1 MRAPFCP
8 AKLSGLFLF
17 AAFEAAAQAYPSH
30 AIRMVVPW
38 PPGGGSDVIARLF
51 VPKLSDAIGQPII
64 IDNKSGANGNI
75 GTEYVARSAP
85 DGYTLLFNGSGTL
98 AIGPGL
104 FTNLP
109 FDPVADF
116 APVSMVV
123 LQPHLLAVHP
133 SVPAKTVRE
142 FIAVAKSA
150 PGKLNYASSGNGSLS
165 HLAGEIFKT
174 TTGVNLSHVP
184 YKGAAPAI
192 IDLIAG
198 QVQVVFSSSPS
209 IMPHVARNKLRAL
222 GVTTAQR
229 MSTLPEL
236 PTVAEAGVPGF
247 VVIGWY
253 GLLAPAATAA
263 PVVARLNAS
272 TVATLRNSDVRSKL
286 AEQGLEV
293 ESSTPDVF
301 GEFIK
306 AEIAKYSKV
315 VRSANIRID

>member
-1 MRAPFCP
+1 
-8 AKLSGLFLF
+8 
-17 AAFEAAAQAYPSH
+17 
-30 AIRMVVPW
+30 MVVPW
-38 PPGGGSDVIARLF
+38 PPGGGSDVIARIF

-174 TTGVNLSHVP
+174 TTGVNMSHVP

-209 IMPHVARNKLRAL
+209 IMPHVARNK
-222 GVTTAQR
+222 
-229 MSTLPEL
+229 
-236 PTVAEAGVPGF
+236 
-247 VVIGWY
+247 
-253 GLLAPAATAA
+253 
-263 PVVARLNAS
+263 
-272 TVATLRNSDVRSKL
+272 
-286 AEQGLEV
+286 
-293 ESSTPDVF
+293 
-301 GEFIK
+301 
-306 AEIAKYSKV
+306 
-315 VRSANIRID
+315 